1 MSTGFASPARQGRS
15 VTGARR
21 SAPPGGVRARPAAV
35 LAVVAAGALVVLG
48 LWWAGTPSVSGLDGW
63 LTGAGRITGL
73 LAGYGFAVLLALM
86 ARVPAL
92 ERGVG
97 SDRLARWHSM
107 GGRYV
112 VGLSVAHALLII
124 WGYAVTDG
132 ADVVNETV
140 TLNLSYPDV
149 LKATVALLL
158 LVGVG
163 IISARA
169 VRPRLRYETWFHLH
183 FYTYL
188 VAWLAFG
195 HQLANGA
202 EFLTFPAAGTAW
214 TVLYVAVAALIVWY
228 RFLTPVRQAFRHRLR
243 VAAVVPE
250 APGVVSVY
258 VSGRR
263 LDRLRAE
270 PGQFFRW
277 RFLTRDLWWSPNPYS
292 LSAAPR
298 SGELRITVKDL
309 GDQSRALTRL
319 RPGTRVVAEGPY
331 GAFTAAR
338 LGRRQGSGRRARRGR
353 KVLLVAGGVGVTP
366 VRALFESVPA
376 APGDLTFLYRARSWD
391 VLVFR
396 AELEAIAAARG
407 AALHYCL
414 GPRSEIGDPFRPE
427 LLAHRIPG
435 LRDHVVY
442 VCGPASMTAQVVSA
456 LRAAGVPKKRIHH
469 ESFEF

>member
-1 MSTGFASPARQGRS
+1 MSTAFTSPVRNG
-15 VTGARR
+15 GAVDGTHRAMPQR
-21 SAPPGGVRARPAAV
+21 GARARPEAV
-35 LAVVAAGALVVLG
+35 LVAVAVGALAVLG

-63 LTGAGRITGL
+63 LTNAGRITGL
-73 LAGYGFAVLLALM
+73 LAGYAFAVLLALM

-112 VGLSVAHALLII
+112 VGLAVAHTLLII

-132 ADVVNETV
+132 ADVVSETV
-140 TLNLSYPDV
+140 TLNLTYPDV

-163 IISARA
+163 IVSARA
-169 VRPRLRYETWFHLH
+169 VRRRLRYETWFHLH

-195 HQLANGA
+195 HQLANGS
-202 EFLTFPAAGTAW
+202 EFLTFPAARTAW
-214 TVLYVAVAALIVWY
+214 YVLYVAVAVLVVWY
-228 RFLTPVRQAFRHRLR
+228 RFLMPVRQAFRHRLR
-243 VAAVVPE
+243 VAGVVQE
-250 APGVVSVY
+250 APGVVSVHI
-258 VSGRR
+258 SGRR
-263 LDRLRAE
+263 LDRLGAE

-298 SGELRITVKDL
+298 PGELRITVKDL
-309 GDQSRALTRL
+309 GDQSRALARL

-331 GAFTAAR
+331 GAFTAGR
-338 LGRRQGSGRRARRGR
+338 LKGR
-353 KVLLVAGGVGVTP
+353 KVLLIAGGVGVTP

-376 APGDLTFLYRARSWD
+376 APGDLTLLYRARTTGD
-391 VLVFR
+391 LVFR
-396 AELEAIAAARG
+396 AELEAISTARG
-407 AALHYCL
+407 AALHYCV
-414 GPRSEIGDPFRPE
+414 GPRSEIGDPFTPE
-427 LLAHRIPG
+427 TLTERVPG
-435 LRDHVVY
+435 LREHEVY
-442 VCGPASMTAQVVSA
+442 VCGPESMTRSVVSA
-456 LRAAGVPKKRIHH
+456 LRAAGVPKRRIHH